1 MESNYVNWELTASVK
16 QLLMQIHPLKY
27 LFFELTQHCNLRCAH
42 CGSRCPDYAGRSEL
56 SAENYKSVVDRVAQA
71 VPTNQLMFCIT
82 GGEPLLNKDWFE
94 ICSYITQKGFSW
106 GMTSNGTLI
115 DEVCVRRLAQAE
127 MKTVSISL
135 DGLKESHEQLRG
147 VPGCFDQAVNAIRL
161 LKNSGLFRAV
171 QVVTV
176 VNRLNYAELPRLYE
190 LVKSLNVDSWKLT
203 PIEPMGKAKEVRG
216 FFLSPG
222 EHYQLLGF
230 IKSKRQTAPFEVTYG
245 CSHLLPEEYDS
256 TVRKQPFLCG
266 AGTMIASIASN
277 GDILPCLDI
286 DCRDHVKQGNIL
298 QDDFVDVWENKF
310 ELFRRNKAN
319 TSPTCRDCKLKQVC
333 QGDSW
338 HSWDFEENVPQVC
351 FQKHIFF

>member
-1 MESNYVNWELTASVK
+1 
-16 QLLMQIHPLKY
+16 
-27 LFFELTQHCNLRCAH
+27 
-42 CGSRCPDYAGRSEL
+42 
-56 SAENYKSVVDRVAQA
+56 
-71 VPTNQLMFCIT
+71 
-82 GGEPLLNKDWFE
+82 LNKDWFE
-94 ICSYITQKGFSW
+94 ICSYITQKGYAW

-115 DEVCVRRLAQAE
+115 DEACVQRLAQAG

-203 PIEPMGKAKEVRG
+203 PIEPMGKAKEVQG

-266 AGTMIASIASN
+266 AGTMIASIDSN

-286 DCRDHVKQGNIL
+286 DCRERVKQGNIL

-338 HSWDFEENVPQVC
+338 HSWDFETNKPHIC
-351 FQKHIFF
+351 FEKRIVY

>member
-1 MESNYVNWELTASVK
+1 MDSNYENQELAASVK

-42 CGSRCPDYAGRSEL
+42 CGSRCPDYTGRSEL
-56 SAENYKSVVDRVAQA
+56 SAENCRRVVDSAARTY
-71 VPTNQLMFCIT
+71 PTNQLMFCIT
-82 GGEPLLNKDWFE
+82 GGEPLLNKEWFE

-115 DEVCVRRLAQAE
+115 DEACVRRLAEAG
-127 MKTVSISL
+127 MKTIAVSL
-135 DGLKESHEQLRG
+135 DGLKESHERLRG
-147 VPGCFDQAVNAIRL
+147 VPGCYDQAVNAIRL
-161 LKNSGLFRAV
+161 LKNSGSFRAV

-176 VNRLNYAELPRLYE
+176 VNRMNIGELPQLYRLME
-190 LVKSLNVDSWKLT
+190 SLQIDSWKLT
-203 PIEPMGKAKEVRG
+203 PIEPMGKAKEVQAL
-216 FFLSPG
+216 FLSPG
-222 EHYQLLGF
+222 EQYQLLAF
-230 IKSKRQTAPFEVTYG
+230 IKEKRQTAPFDLTYG

-286 DCRDHVKQGNIL
+286 DCRERVKQGNIL
-298 QDDFVDVWENKF
+298 QDDFIDVWENKF

-319 TSPTCRDCKLKQVC
+319 TSSICRDCKLKQVC

-338 HSWDFEENVPQVC
+338 HSWNFEEEAPRVC
-351 FQKHIFF
+351 FQKQAFF